1 MKFFQKPAA
10 ALLLAVIVVP
20 VSLFLNAD
28 IRLTRESRQLQES
41 FYTDSP
47 EYGKAP
53 AYYVNSRISDAAS
66 LATVGSHY
74 EELKAPTETLRLAR
88 STLVAAY
95 ESGYIYS
102 MARANDE
109 LTKAVELF
117 AQAAEDVNFTEM
129 DAANY
134 ADRITSLAGAQR
146 NLENHSYNTRVKDFS
161 RMIHSNP
168 LAAMVGVDVP
178 DLFE

>member
-1 MKFFQKPAA
+1 MKLFQKPAV

-20 VSLFLNAD
+20 VSLFLNTG
-28 IRLTRESRQLQES
+28 IRLTKESQQLQDS
-41 FYTDSP
+41 FYTDSL

-74 EELKAPTETLRLAR
+74 EELSTATDTLRLAR
-88 STLVAAY
+88 STLAAAF
-95 ESGYIYS
+95 ESGHIYS

-117 AQAAEDVNFTEM
+117 VLAAEGVNFTEM

-146 NLENHSYNTRVKDFS
+146 NLENHSYNARVDDFA
-161 RMIHSNP
+161 RLIHSNP
-168 LAAMVGVDVP
+168 LASMAGVDVP